1 MLVGTCNTRAY
12 LRCYH
17 AISQSQYAWNQ
28 EKTAAT
34 TQQDSHE
41 TVQRV
46 ASRGKFLKKNLKK
59 NKMKKRIVFLG
70 VIVVMAVAG
79 FAYTSSLR
87 SEPALQRRRMDQ
99 QHHVPNA
106 DDDRYTRVVHHTYL
120 YNIYSISNVP
130 ANNPKCIRHT
140 HLLFTLL
147 TGLVRTAQRNGLQSS
162 TLMTQLRK
170 DP

>member
-1 MLVGTCNTRAY
+1 MVWRVSKLLLVGTCNTRAY

-46 ASRGKFLKKNLKK
+46 ASRGKVLEKKPQKKKTK
-59 NKMKKRIVFLG
+59 NKMKRKIVALG
-70 VIVVMAVAG
+70 VIVVMAVVG

-87 SEPALQRRRMDQ
+87 SEPALQRRRMDT

-106 DDDRYTRVVHHTYL
+106 DDDRYTRV
-120 YNIYSISNVP
+120 
-130 ANNPKCIRHT
+130 
-140 HLLFTLL
+140 
-147 TGLVRTAQRNGLQSS
+147 
-162 TLMTQLRK
+162 
-170 DP
+170 